1 VTFTDFCEH
10 SKKLNR
16 IIIVIGGLIITGL
29 LLCVPLF
36 KDFSDAQITALDVAR
51 DTWNPT
57 FAFIVGW
64 LFKAD
69 KA

>member
-1 VTFTDFCEH
+1 MSFSDFCEH

-16 IIIVIGGLIITGL
+16 ILIVTGGLIITGL

-36 KDFSDAQITALDVAR
+36 KSMTAEQITALDVAR